1 MRATNVR
8 RDYDFE
14 NNFYQ
19 IFVGFTHDPVMG
31 YDIERV
37 EAGILLKREDGY
49 DIDNL
54 SDAEAVEKAK
64 ARFKHLIDGKEAG
77 NIAQD

>member
-14 NNFYQ
+14 DNFYQ
-19 IFVGFTHDPVMG
+19 IFVGFTHDPIMG
-31 YDIERV
+31 YDMERV

-54 SDAEAVEKAK
+54 SDIEAVEKAK
-64 ARFKHLIDGKEAG
+64 TRFKHLIDGKEAE

>member
-14 NNFYQ
+14 DNFYQ

-31 YDIERV
+31 YDMERV

-54 SDAEAVEKAK
+54 TDAEAIGLAK
-64 ARFKHLIDGKEAG
+64 ARFKDIIDGKEVE

>member
-8 RDYDFE
+8 RDYDYE
-14 NNFYQ
+14 DNFYQ

-31 YDIERV
+31 YDMERV

-54 SDAEAVEKAK
+54 SDAGAIELAK
-64 ARFKHLIDGKEAG
+64 ARFKDIIDGKEVSSWAF
-77 NIAQD
+77 

>member
-8 RDYDFE
+8 RDYE

-19 IFVGFTHDPVMG
+19 IFVGFTHEPATG
-31 YDIERV
+31 YDMERV

-54 SDAEAVEKAK
+54 SDAEAVDLAK
-64 ARFKHLIDGKEAG
+64 ERFKNLIDGKEAG
-77 NIAQD
+77 NIAED

>member
-8 RDYDFE
+8 RDYDYE
-14 NNFYQ
+14 DNFYQ

-31 YDIERV
+31 YDMERV

-54 SDAEAVEKAK
+54 SDAGAIELAK
-64 ARFKHLIDGKEAG
+64 ERFKDIIDGKEAG
-77 NIAQD
+77 NIAED

>member
-8 RDYDFE
+8 RDYDFD

-19 IFVGFTHDPVMG
+19 IFVGFTHDSVMG
-31 YDIERV
+31 YDMERV
-37 EAGILLKREDGY
+37 EAGILLKWEDDY

-54 SDAEAVEKAK
+54 TDAEAIELAQ
-64 ARFKHLIDGKEAG
+64 ARFKDIVDGKEVD
-77 NIAQD
+77 NIVED